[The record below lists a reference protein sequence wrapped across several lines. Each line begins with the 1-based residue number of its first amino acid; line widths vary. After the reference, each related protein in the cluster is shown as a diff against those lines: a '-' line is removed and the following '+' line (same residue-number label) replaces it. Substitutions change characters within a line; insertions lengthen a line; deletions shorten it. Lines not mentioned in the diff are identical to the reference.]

1 MKKSTNISRIAQKVP
16 STYHPITHSQIFG
29 ITDENDKKKSSSIL
43 TAHNIPDPIAITK
56 SSHFPET
63 DEQALTACEL
73 SQESLNLSRSSKE
86 DKQQRLIRTTG
97 KFPDSAKIPLRKIF
111 STVQQAHTTSSLIE
125 NESKNLKLRSASL
138 EQERKNF
145 SIVSNKCHHALS
157 PKRKFG
163 LLPPTPSII
172 SATAKHSSKS
182 RSSENV
188 ITQSSVMSKV
198 LLIISL

>member
-1 MKKSTNISRIAQKVP
+1 MKKST
-16 STYHPITHSQIFG
+16 
-29 ITDENDKKKSSSIL
+29 IL